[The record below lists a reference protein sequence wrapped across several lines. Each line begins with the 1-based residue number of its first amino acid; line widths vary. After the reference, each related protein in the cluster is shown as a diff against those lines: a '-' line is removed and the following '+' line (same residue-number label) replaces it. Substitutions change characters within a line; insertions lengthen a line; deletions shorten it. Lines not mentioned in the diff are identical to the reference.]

1 MSGSIPEHSF
11 GGSWTEEKIE
21 RVRDYLI
28 AYTTIFTANERARH
42 FRTTYVDA
50 FAGTGRRVS
59 KRNLAG
65 DPERD
70 VRTTEAAL
78 FEDAFEDAEADP
90 EARSFKE
97 GSARAA
103 LEVEPEFDSYVFV
116 DKNPGHTRQLG
127 KLKEDFPNK
136 ADRIF
141 VERAEANAFLNR
153 WCKQTDWRKNRAVV
167 FLDPY
172 GMQVDWSTI
181 ETIASTKAIDL
192 WVIFPLGQAVNRLLT
207 KNRIPEGAQADRLTR
222 HLGTEAWKDEFY
234 RAADA
239 EPEVDQ
245 FTLEGFEEL
254 EEEQGVLKKASL
266 DAIGDFF
273 VRRLRGIF
281 AGVAPNPLP
290 LSNSKNVPLYL
301 LCFAAGNPA
310 GTPTA
315 VRIAGYI
322 LGRPGR

>member
-1 MSGSIPEHSF
+1 MSDGIEEHSF
-11 GGSWTEEKIE
+11 GGSWTEEKID
-21 RVRDYLI
+21 RVRDYLV
-28 AYTTIFTANERARH
+28 AYTTIFTKNERARH
-42 FRTTYVDA
+42 LRTTYVDA

-59 KRNLAG
+59 AG
-65 DPERD
+65 DPGRD
-70 VRTTEAAL
+70 ARTTEAAL

-116 DKNPGHTRQLG
+116 DKNPGRARQLG
-127 KLKEDFPNK
+127 KLKEDFPDK
-136 ADRIF
+136 ADRIS
-141 VERAEANAFLNR
+141 VERAEANAFLTR
-153 WCKQTDWRKNRAVV
+153 WCDETDWQRNRAVV

-181 ETIASTKAIDL
+181 ETIAATKAIDL

-207 KNRIPEGAQADRLTR
+207 KNRIPEGALAQRLTR
-222 HLGTEAWKDEFY
+222 HLGTEKWKEEFY

-239 EPEVDQ
+239 EPEGDQ
-245 FTLEGFEEL
+245 YTLEGFEEL
-254 EEEQGVLKKASL
+254 AQEQGILKKASL
-266 DAIGDFF
+266 DVIGDFF

-281 AGVAPNPLP
+281 SGVAPDPLP
-290 LSNSKNVPLYL
+290 LTNSKNVPLYL

-315 VRIAGYI
+315 VKIAGHI

>member
-1 MSGSIPEHSF
+1 MSSDISEHSF

-21 RVRDYLI
+21 RVRDYLV
-28 AYTTIFTANERARH
+28 AYTTIFTRNERARH
-42 FRTTYVDA
+42 LRTTYVDA

-59 KRNLAG
+59 V
-65 DPERD
+65 RD
-70 VRTTEAAL
+70 VRRTETAL
-78 FEDAFEDAEADP
+78 FEDAEADP

-103 LEVEPEFDSYVFV
+103 LEVEPEFDSYIFV
-116 DKNPGHTRQLG
+116 DKNPIHTRQLG
-127 KLKEDFPNK
+127 KLKEDFPDK
-136 ADRIF
+136 SDRIS
-141 VERAEANAFLNR
+141 VEIAEANEFLTR
-153 WCKQTDWRKNRAVV
+153 WCAQTDWRKNRAVV

-181 ETIASTKAIDL
+181 ETIAATKAIDL

-207 KNRIPEGAQADRLTR
+207 KNRIPEGSLADRLTR
-222 HLGTEAWKDEFY
+222 HLGAESWKDEFY

-239 EPEVDQ
+239 EPEGDQ
-245 FTLEGFEEL
+245 YMLEGFEE
-254 EEEQGVLKKASL
+254 EQGILKKASL

-273 VRRLRGIF
+273 VRRLHGIF

-301 LCFAAGNPA
+301 LCFASGNPA

-315 VRIAGYI
+315 VRIAGYV